1 MRIGHVN
8 LDEQFLVV
16 AEIGNNHEG
25 KFDVAK
31 ELVRKAAEC
40 GVGAVKF
47 QTFRTKYFVGSHDK
61 ARYDRLRS
69 FELSYRRFEE
79 LQQLAKSLGL
89 LFLATPLDIESAKFL
104 EGLVDCYKIAS
115 GDNNFYPLLEV
126 VCQTGKPVIISSGFS
141 DLEQIA
147 KSRQFIEDQW
157 RSRGLTQQVVVL
169 HCVSSYPVPPDQA
182 NLAAIPFLVDRLGC
196 YVGYSDHT
204 IGTEACVIAVALGAR
219 VIEKHFTLDKNYS
232 DFRDHHLSADPAEM
246 KQLVQQLERVR
257 TLRGKAEKV
266 VQPCEAVLVG
276 QARRSI
282 VAASDL
288 SRGHRLERQDLTWI
302 RPAVG
307 LPPGEEGMLVGRI
320 LNRAVSFGEPILL
333 SDLE

>member
-8 LDEQFLVV
+8 LDEQVLVV

-69 FELSYRRFEE
+69 FELSYRQFEE

-89 LFLATPLDIESAKFL
+89 LFLATPLDLESAKFL
-104 EGLVDCYKIAS
+104 EALVDCYKIAS
-115 GDNNFYPLLEV
+115 GDNNLYPLLEV
-126 VCQTGKPVIISSGFS
+126 VCQTGKPVVISSGLS
-141 DLEQIA
+141 DLAQIA
-147 KSRQFIEDQW
+147 KSKQFVEDQW
-157 RSRGLTQQVVVL
+157 RTRGLVQQVMVL

-182 NLAAIPFLVDRLGC
+182 NLAAIPFLADRLRC
-196 YVGYSDHT
+196 PVGYSDHT
-204 IGTEACVIAVALGAR
+204 FGTEACIMAAALGAR
-219 VIEKHFTLDKNYS
+219 VVEKHFTLDKNYS

-246 KQLVQQLERVR
+246 KQLVQQLERIR

-266 VQPCEAVLVG
+266 VQPCEAALVS

-288 SRGHRLERQDLTWI
+288 PRGHRLKRQDLTWI

-307 LPPGEEGMLVGRI
+307 LPPGDEGKLLGKKLKRH
-320 LNRAVSFGEPILL
+320 LSFGEPVLPH
-333 SDLE
+333 DVE